1 MKVNPLAGVLLVL
14 LTVAV
19 RLPAQLL
26 STNTVETT
34 PPDWSRIFPGDTN
47 TAAAMLDWFTN
58 SASVATNASAT
69 NAVVANLA
77 PNIPVG
83 TNSMPAGSPGTN
95 QTATNE
101 IVVPTA
107 LMLATNADATLL
119 TNANVVLITNSP
131 ADRIAE
137 IERQFGGTP
146 EVLGWMYEKGNQVP
160 QDFAEAAKWFRKAA
174 EQGNADAQFKLGT
187 MYDNGQGVPR
197 DYAEATKWFRKAAEQ
212 GVVAAQYNLGLMYSS
227 GQGVPQDFIEAAKWY
242 GKAAEQGHPEAQFNL
257 AVCCEDGRGVL
268 QDYLEAA
275 KWYGR
280 AAGQGLPA
288 AQNNFGLMHQ
298 KGMGLPQNYSEAYK
312 WYNLAAAQG
321 DKDARKNRDDIIR
334 LMTPDQ
340 IIQGQKLSREFRVQ
354 KESRPANSATAEN
367 FTTAGTGFFITDDGY
382 LITNYRVIKDATKI
396 RLLTR
401 AGTVLARMVQVDEA
415 DDLAVVKADGPFA
428 ALPIAA
434 SRTVKLGGKV
444 AAVNFPGLGLQ
455 GFAPKLA
462 KGEIT
467 SLSGAGD
474 SLRYFGIS
482 VPVPPGN
489 AGAALVDE
497 RGNVVGI
504 VSPRL
509 NPSGSAALPDN
520 MNYAVKSSFL
530 LGFLE
535 SVPDALAKLK
545 QPNLQA
551 VKFED
556 MVKSA
561 LQAAVLVQV
570 QVN

>member
-1 MKVNPLAGVLLVL
+1 MKANSLAGALWVLLAI
-14 LTVAV
+14 AV
-19 RLPAQLL
+19 PLRAQLPA
-26 STNTVETT
+26 TNAVETNL
-34 PPDWSRIFPGDTN
+34 PDWSLIFPGDTN
-47 TAAAMLDWFTN
+47 ATAAMLDWFTKTANIPTN
-58 SASVATNASAT
+58 SPATNQT
-69 NAVVANLA
+69 VEVLER
-77 PNIPVG
+77 NIFVG
-83 TNSMPAGSPGTN
+83 TNSIPAGSPGTN

-101 IVVPTA
+101 MVVATA
-107 LMLATNADATLL
+107 PVLATNADTPLL
-119 TNANVVLITNSP
+119 TNASVALITNSP
-131 ADRIAE
+131 ADHIAE

-146 EVLGWMYEKGNQVP
+146 EVLGWMFEKGNDVP

-174 EQGNADAQFKLGT
+174 DQGNADAQFKLGT
-187 MYDNGQGVPR
+187 MYDSGQGVPR

-212 GVVAAQYNLGLMYSS
+212 GAVAAQYNLGLMYSS

-257 AVCCEDGRGVL
+257 GVCCEDGRGVL

-288 AQNNFGLMHQ
+288 AQNNIGLMFQ
-298 KGMGLPQNYSEAYK
+298 SGMGMSQNFIEAYR

-321 DKDARKNRDDIIR
+321 DGDAKKNRDEILR
-334 LMTPDQ
+334 RMTPDQ
-340 IIQGQKLSREFRVQ
+340 ITQGQKLSREFRVQ
-354 KESRPANSATAEN
+354 KETRPANAAAPEN
-367 FTTAGTGFFITDDGY
+367 FTTTGTGFFITDDGY

-401 AGTVLARMVQVDEA
+401 AGTIPARVVQVDEA
-415 DDLAVVKADGPFA
+415 DDLAVVKADGPLA

-444 AAVNFPGLGLQ
+444 AAVNFPDLGLQ

-474 SLRYFGIS
+474 SPRYFGIS

-489 AGAALVDE
+489 SGAALVDE

-504 VSPRL
+504 VSSRL
-509 NPSGSAALPDN
+509 NPSGNAALPDN
-520 MNYAVKSSFL
+520 VNYAVKSSFL

-535 SVPDALAKLK
+535 SVPDAMAKLK

-570 QVN
+570 N